1 MRALWRGAFEGE
13 AGAAVLLVL
22 VATVAMALANSPWAA
37 AWTRLLDG
45 PLPQPDLPR
54 ILLLPLSSL
63 PLASVHA
70 WVNEGL
76 MAVFF
81 FTVGLEIKREVR
93 VGDLA
98 HGPTRR
104 LPVLAAAAGMTG
116 PVLVFMA
123 RLLLGRSG
131 GDAAG
136 LGRGWAIPAAT
147 DIAFALGVLGLLGR
161 RVPASLRL
169 FLLTVAVVDD
179 LGAAAIIALAYPGPI
194 SGDWLAGAGLVLAA
208 MAALNLAGVR
218 RGWPFAVLA
227 VVLWGCVLRS
237 GIHPTV
243 AGVLGAFAVPLAREA
258 GHGHGHHTGGRSPL
272 LRMEALLAPWS
283 AYVIVP
289 LFGLANAG
297 VQVTAGA
304 WSGRL
309 TLAVAAGLAL
319 GKQAGIFGA
328 VLLAERLGLATRPRG
343 ASRMQLWGVSLLGGI
358 GFTMSLLLA
367 TLAFPAAPALVA
379 QAKLGI
385 LAGSLVSAVLGY
397 VVLWR
402 AGRARPPG

>member
-1 MRALWRGAFEGE
+1 MRALWRGASEGE
-13 AGAAVLLVL
+13 AGAAVLLGL
-22 VATVAMALANSPWAA
+22 VAAVALALANSPWAS
-37 AWTRLLDG
+37 AWARLLDG
-45 PLPQPDLPR
+45 PLSP
-54 ILLLPLSSL
+54 PLSQFPL
-63 PLASVHA
+63 IPLASLRA
-70 WVNEGL
+70 WINEGL
-76 MAVFF
+76 IAVFF
-81 FTVGLEIKREVR
+81 FTVGLEIKREVL

-98 HGPTRR
+98 HAPTRR
-104 LPVLAAAAGMTG
+104 LPVLAAVAGMTG
-116 PVLVFMA
+116 PALVFMVVLLAGPGAETA
-123 RLLLGRSG
+123 RL
-131 GDAAG
+131 A
-136 LGRGWAIPAAT
+136 RGWAIPAAT

-194 SGDWLAGAGLVLAA
+194 AAGWLGAAALMLAA
-208 MAALNLAGVR
+208 MVGLNLAGVR
-218 RGWPFAVLA
+218 RGWPFALLA
-227 VVLWGCVLRS
+227 VALWFCVLRS

-243 AGVLGAFAVPLAREA
+243 AGVLGAFAVPLARGGR
-258 GHGHGHHTGGRSPL
+258 GHKHGGRSPL

-297 VQVTAGA
+297 VAVAAGA

-309 TLAVAAGLAL
+309 VLAVAAGLVL

-328 VLLAERLGLATRPRG
+328 VLLAEWLGLGTRPRG
-343 ASRMQLWGVSLLGGI
+343 ASGMQLWGVSLLGGI

-367 TLAFPAAPALVA
+367 TLAFPANAFPNAPALVA

-385 LAGSLVSAVLGY
+385 LAGSLASAVLGFA
-397 VVLWR
+397 VLWW
-402 AGRARPPG
+402 AGRKRPLG